1 MKKKNVTAK
10 REKGATMKFQLIDC
24 PRQPGNLRIS
34 KNACALRY
42 LEAQK
47 ISGDIPVREFDIT
60 RKIGLE
66 TCKTCPVGKRNAM
79 ELQVSNRQSA
89 GTRADTCA
97 HNGSL

>member
-1 MKKKNVTAK
+1 MAAQPCK
-10 REKGATMKFQLIDC
+10 EDIMDLELIKC

-47 ISGDIPVREFDIT
+47 ISAEIPVREFDII

-66 TCKTCPVGKRNAM
+66 TCKTCPVGKRNAI
-79 ELQVSNRQSA
+79 ELQISNQETN
-89 GTRADTCA
+89 GTCDNKRIHET
-97 HNGSL
+97 NS

>member
-1 MKKKNVTAK
+1 MTA
-10 REKGATMKFQLIDC
+10 EPCNEDIMEFQLIKC

-47 ISGDIPVREFDIT
+47 IRAEIPVREFDII

-66 TCKTCPVGKRNAM
+66 TCKTCPLGKRNTL
-79 ELQVSNRQSA
+79 ELQISNHKTVQAQTKRSVQK
-89 GTRADTCA
+89 G
-97 HNGSL
+97 NI

>member
-1 MKKKNVTAK
+1 MTVDPCK
-10 REKGATMKFQLIDC
+10 EDIMELQLIKC

-47 ISGDIPVREFDIT
+47 TSAEIPVREFDII

-66 TCKTCPVGKRNAM
+66 TCKTCPLGKRNVM
-79 ELQVSNRQSA
+79 ELQISNHKTVGVQHER
-89 GTRADTCA
+89 
-97 HNGSL
+97 SLHKGNS

>member
-1 MKKKNVTAK
+1 MTVDPCK
-10 REKGATMKFQLIDC
+10 EDIMELQLIKC

-47 ISGDIPVREFDIT
+47 TSAEIPVREFDII

-66 TCKTCPVGKRNAM
+66 TCKTCPLGKRNVL
-79 ELQVSNRQSA
+79 ELQISNHKTVGVQHER
-89 GTRADTCA
+89 
-97 HNGSL
+97 SLHKGNS